1 MQVLPQ
7 RSFHMTCSGFGGFS
21 HGACAAG
28 FYTSVAVD
36 VNAKMSGLHKV
47 VTPGDQSSVPMVL
60 MGVSNVVGAV

>member
-1 MQVLPQ
+1 
-7 RSFHMTCSGFGGFS
+7 MTCSGFGGFS

-28 FYTSVAVD
+28 FYTSIAVD
-36 VNAKMSGLHKV
+36 VIAKMSGLHKV